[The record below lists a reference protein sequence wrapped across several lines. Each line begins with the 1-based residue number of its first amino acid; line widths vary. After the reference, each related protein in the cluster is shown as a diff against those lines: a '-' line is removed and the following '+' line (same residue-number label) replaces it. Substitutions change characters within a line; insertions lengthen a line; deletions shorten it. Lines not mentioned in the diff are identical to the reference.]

1 MPSLTS
7 LARLLRIG
15 TLPETRALIA
25 STARSRSLRDLRRRA
40 TVDRA
45 GLMRDLRERA
55 HARGL
60 VRRAAGHPAT
70 HELAAAGLMLLPVR
84 FMPVGLAA
92 TWAAQRIRRR
102 GVGQPLAG
110 QVEPGPGEPATAGQP
125 VAVGPPV
132 AVTPPRPV

>member
-7 LARLLRIG
+7 LARLLRVG

-25 STARSRSLRDLRRRA
+25 STARRSSLRDLRRRA

-45 GLMRDLRERA
+45 GLMRDLRDRA
-55 HARGL
+55 HAREL

-102 GVGQPLAG
+102 R
-110 QVEPGPGEPATAGQP
+110 
-125 VAVGPPV
+125 VGPPV
-132 AVTPPRPV
+132 AEQLEPGSGEPATVGPPVPVTPPRPA